1 MSPLS
6 SRVFKTGLFSPISLE
21 RGEFALKDTEF
32 ILNINSLGPQWSKK
46 SLISIVP
53 TGRSLTGT
61 VGSVNE
67 NHKEIYYKS
76 VTSEYILDNSPKEVA
91 EKLLFHLD
99 FLF

>member
-1 MSPLS
+1 MS

-32 ILNINSLGPQWSKK
+32 ILKINSLGPQWEKK
-46 SLISIVP
+46 SIVSITP
-53 TGRSLTGT
+53 SGRSLTGT
-61 VGSVNE
+61 VGPVTSN
-67 NHKEIYYKS
+67 NKEIYYRS
-76 VTSEYILDNSPKEVA
+76 VTSEYILDNAPREVA